1 MLVQV
6 GLCRTCLETTLL
18 VFQRGGS
25 NGEIPATVERMIS
38 GKNVIFCINI
48 TRSDC
53 NGCCQIFTFQCWES
67 YFGQQ
72 IYKLV
77 LLDLIVETAII
88 VFIQFPRR

>member
-1 MLVQV
+1 
-6 GLCRTCLETTLL
+6 
-18 VFQRGGS
+18 
-25 NGEIPATVERMIS
+25 MIS
-38 GKNVIFCINI
+38 GKNVIFYINI

-53 NGCCQIFTFQCWES
+53 NGCQIFTFQCWES